1 MELIIDNP
9 IVVQPILARQ
19 IGLNESIVLQALRRE
34 IECNGVVKEDNVWIQ
49 KSLEQWQQQM
59 NWWSVMTI
67 KRAFDSLKKS
77 NIVNWTTNFNS
88 DPHTEARWYCF
99 THDAVERGIWS

>member
-49 KSLEQWQQQM
+49 KSLTEWQQQM
-59 NWWSVMTI
+59 NWWSIMTI

-77 NIVNWTTNFNS
+77 NIVNWTT
-88 DPHTEARWYCF
+88 PHTEARWYCF
-99 THDAVERGIWS
+99 TLEAVERGIWS